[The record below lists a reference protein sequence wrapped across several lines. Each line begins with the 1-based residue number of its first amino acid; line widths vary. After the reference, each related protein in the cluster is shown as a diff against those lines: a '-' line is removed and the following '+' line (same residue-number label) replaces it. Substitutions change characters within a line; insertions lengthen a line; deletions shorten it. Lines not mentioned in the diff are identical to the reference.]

1 MTAIRGM
8 LDGQLLPT
16 PATKKEQGMKGHFK
30 ALVSVFLL
38 LLLSLSAFSEELA
51 TNLDARVLE
60 SFDDDPTSRW
70 IVRGSKFTRIVY
82 DENDQVVEVYPKVAE
97 VPGYP
102 AALHGIG
109 FKDEEGA
116 LKVLGIKGSFTRKGY
131 NYVEI
136 IPARE
141 ADAATPEEEIIYE
154 DVTTGKRWV
163 HAPLELPGR
172 VQYFDA
178 WVWGSN
184 HEYEVYAHF
193 EDHRG
198 VDHEFR
204 MGSLN
209 YPGWKNLRTII
220 PGTVPMST
228 RYLPKFKPL
237 TFTKFVVWTS
247 PAEVVEEF
255 YVYFDHVKVLT
266 DLFEARF
273 DGDDLVSPALLE
285 QVWGSDAE

>member
-1 MTAIRGM
+1 
-8 LDGQLLPT
+8 
-16 PATKKEQGMKGHFK
+16 MKGKIK
-30 ALVSVFLL
+30 ALLSLVLL
-38 LLLSLSAFSEELA
+38 LLLSLSVFPEELA

-70 IVRGSKFTRIVY
+70 IARGSKFSKIVY
-82 DENDQVVEVYPKVAE
+82 DESGNAVEIYPKVAE
-97 VPGYP
+97 VPGFP

-116 LKVLGIKGSFTRKGY
+116 LKLLGVKGSFDRKGY
-131 NYVEI
+131 NYIEV
-136 IPARE
+136 IPARA
-141 ADAATPEEEIIYE
+141 ADAGTPEEEIIYQ
-154 DVTTGKRWV
+154 DISTGQRWV
-163 HAPLELPGR
+163 HAPIELPGR

-184 HEYEVYAHF
+184 HNYEIYAHF
-193 EDHRG
+193 EDYRG

-204 MGSLN
+204 MGTLN
-209 YPGWKNLRTII
+209 YPGWRNLRVII

-228 RYLPKFKPL
+228 RYLPRFKPL
-237 TFTKFVVWTS
+237 TFTKFVIWTT
-247 PAEVVEEF
+247 PGEKVDEF

-273 DGDDLVSPALLE
+273 DGDDLVAPDLLE
-285 QVWGSDAE
+285 QVWGSDSE